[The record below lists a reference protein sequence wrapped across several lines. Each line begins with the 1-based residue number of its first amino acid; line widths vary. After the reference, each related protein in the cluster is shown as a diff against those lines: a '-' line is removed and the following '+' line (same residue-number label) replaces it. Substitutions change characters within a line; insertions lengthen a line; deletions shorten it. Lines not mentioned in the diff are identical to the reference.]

1 MGQLLWTLAQLGAP
15 CRRSGCCGFLPGFL
29 FKVQSFG
36 LSFGPGE
43 KETDGRRSSRNS
55 FKPSIIHPVV
65 ATTSQI
71 FFISLLSKYS
81 FSWIPPIFTL
91 SNHNKIFAIDFWLLL
106 PIKKLKL
113 KEMMMA
119 FVYKQNLVYIYSL
132 HLIAKFINIDQAVL
146 IKPISCF

>member
-1 MGQLLWTLAQLGAP
+1 MD
-15 CRRSGCCGFLPGFL
+15 
-29 FKVQSFG
+29 
-36 LSFGPGE
+36 E
-43 KETDGRRSSRNS
+43 RNG
-55 FKPSIIHPVV
+55 FKPTHPAV

-71 FFISLLSKYS
+71 FFTSLLSRYS

-91 SNHNKIFAIDFWLLL
+91 SNHNKILAIDFWLLL

-132 HLIAKFINIDQAVL
+132 HLIAKLININQTAFL
-146 IKPISCF
+146 KPISCF

>member
-55 FKPSIIHPVV
+55 FKPNIHPVV

-81 FSWIPPIFTL
+81 FSWIPLIFTL
-91 SNHNKIFAIDFWLLL
+91 SNLNKILAIDFWLLL
-106 PIKKLKL
+106 PIKTKL

-119 FVYKQNLVYIYSL
+119 FVYKQNLV
-132 HLIAKFINIDQAVL
+132 F
-146 IKPISCF
+146 

>member
-1 MGQLLWTLAQLGAP
+1 MGLAATPDLGST
-15 CRRSGCCGFLPGFL
+15 RSTCCGFLPGFL

-36 LSFGPGE
+36 LSFGLGE

-55 FKPSIIHPVV
+55 FKPNIHPVV

-81 FSWIPPIFTL
+81 FSWIPLIFTL
-91 SNHNKIFAIDFWLLL
+91 SNHNKILAIDFWLLL
-106 PIKKLKL
+106 PIKTKL

-119 FVYKQNLVYIYSL
+119 FVYKQNLVFIYSL
-132 HLIAKFINIDQAVL
+132 HLIAKFITTDQTAFL
-146 IKPISCF
+146 KPISPFLA

>member
-1 MGQLLWTLAQLGAP
+1 MD
-15 CRRSGCCGFLPGFL
+15 
-29 FKVQSFG
+29 
-36 LSFGPGE
+36 E
-43 KETDGRRSSRNS
+43 RNS
-55 FKPSIIHPVV
+55 FKPTHPAV

-71 FFISLLSKYS
+71 FFTSLLSRYS

-91 SNHNKIFAIDFWLLL
+91 SNHNKILATDFWLLL

-132 HLIAKFINIDQAVL
+132 HLIAKFININQTVML
-146 IKPISCF
+146 KLISCF